1 MFHFKPLAPE
11 DVSARA
17 LVLSLI
23 SGAEAGPQSIARLIG
38 AAALFGI
45 EAPALRVAVARLI
58 KEGLLESPDRGLYM
72 PGPRAKAL
80 TRRLQDWQ
88 NVRRKLAPWQGGW
101 LIALTHHLGRTDR
114 KQLRAREHALTLTGF
129 RETTGAIW
137 VRPANLAGTLDS
149 QRADLIAL
157 GAGEA
162 VTLLSAA
169 GIAGQDPDSWT
180 ALWSPDTLAANYAA
194 AIEAMQQSLARLPSQ
209 PADAAARETL
219 LVGQAVL
226 RLINLDPLLPA
237 ELGDQAQFLHMVDQ
251 MRTYNETGQACW
263 RNYYAGATPR
273 MSHPS

>member
-1 MFHFKPLAPE
+1 MFYFKPLAPE

-23 SGAEAGPQSIARLIG
+23 SGAEARPQSIARLIN

-88 NVRRKLAPWQGGW
+88 NVRRKLAPWNGDW
-101 LIALTHHLGRTDR
+101 LIALTHHLGRSDR
-114 KQLRAREHALTLTGF
+114 KQLRARERALTLTGF
-129 RETTGAIW
+129 RETPSAIW
-137 VRPANLAGTLDS
+137 VRPANLVGSLKD

-157 GAGEA
+157 GADETL
-162 VTLLSAA
+162 TLLRAA
-169 GIAGQDPDSWT
+169 AIAGDAPEDWP
-180 ALWSPDTLAANYAA
+180 ALWSPDALAANYAA
-194 AIEAMQQSLARLPSQ
+194 AINVLQQSLARLPGQ

-219 LVGQAVL
+219 LIGQAVL

-237 ELGDQAQFLHMVDQ
+237 ELGNQSDFLRMVDQ
-251 MRTYNETGQACW
+251 MRAYNETGQACW
-263 RNYYAGATPR
+263 RGYYAAAG
-273 MSHPS
+273 

>member
-1 MFHFKPLAPE
+1 MFYFEPIAAA

-45 EAPALRVAVARLI
+45 EAPAVRVAVARLF

-88 NVRRKLAPWQGGW
+88 NVRRKLAPWNGDW
-101 LIALTHHLGRTDR
+101 LIALTHHLGRSDR
-114 KQLRAREHALTLTGF
+114 KQLRARERALTLIGF
-129 RETTGAIW
+129 RETPSAIW
-137 VRPANLAGTLDS
+137 VRPANLSAKIEDQHT
-149 QRADLIAL
+149 DLLAL
-157 GAGEA
+157 GAGDA
-162 VTLLSAA
+162 ITLLRAA
-169 GIAGQDPDSWT
+169 GITGEDPASWT
-180 ALWSPDTLAANYAA
+180 ALWSPDALAANYAA
-194 AIEAMQQSLARLPSQ
+194 AMRAMQQSLARLPGK

-219 LVGQAVL
+219 LIGQAVL

-237 ELGDQAQFLHMVDQ
+237 ELGNQADFLHMVDQ
-251 MRTYNETGQACW
+251 MLAYNETGQKCW
-263 RNYYAGATPR
+263 RDYYAGAR
-273 MSHPS
+273 